1 MSFQWWNRFEQT
13 QRAEGESYSSNFSI
27 LMIFGTSSLG
37 NHLRMEKNII
47 SRRDTLD
54 NFFIINM
61 TYWILMK
68 CKIGNVFDKA

>member
-1 MSFQWWNRFEQT
+1 M
-13 QRAEGESYSSNFSI
+13 RALLDSDDAGVHRAPHRASKMVMCNCAVAA
-27 LMIFGTSSLG
+27 LL
-37 NHLRMEKNII
+37 
-47 SRRDTLD
+47 SRGDTLD